1 MNTDHDSG
9 YKLLF
14 SHPEMVRDL
23 LRDWVPG
30 EWIAEADFSTLER
43 VNGSYVADNQKQ
55 RHDDMV
61 WRLRLKDRWLWVY
74 LVLEFQS
81 EPDEWMALRMLV
93 YLGLLSQDLVKRGEL
108 AEGRLPPILPLV
120 LYNGLPPWRA
130 ATDAADLFASAPRG
144 LEAFRPR
151 LAYHLIDE
159 ARLQLHP
166 AASVRTAV
174 EALFRLEHGR
184 TPDDLRRVI
193 QALDAL
199 LRDPDQ
205 AGIRRAF
212 TVWIKSLLRRKAGSH
227 TIQEIDRI
235 NDILEA
241 DTMLAERIEN
251 WFEEAT
257 RKGVQQGRVE
267 GRMEG
272 RAEGRMEGEAKLL
285 VRLLER
291 RFGPLPQAVV
301 DQLFQAS
308 ETQLETWGEAV
319 LSAASLQAVFDQPLH

>member
-1 MNTDHDSG
+1 MTTDHDSG

-14 SHPEMVRDL
+14 AHPEMVRDL

-30 EWIAEADFSTLER
+30 EWIDEADFSTLER
-43 VNGSYVADNQKQ
+43 INGSYVADSQKQ

-74 LVLEFQS
+74 LLLEFQS
-81 EPDEWMALRMLV
+81 ESDEWMALRMLV
-93 YLGLLSQDLVKRGEL
+93 YLGLLAQDLVKRNEL

-120 LYNGLPPWRA
+120 LYNGLPPWHA
-130 ATDAADLFASAPRG
+130 ATEAADLFAPSPRG

-159 ARLQLHP
+159 ARLKLHP
-166 AASVRTAV
+166 TGSVRTAV

-184 TPDDLRRVI
+184 TPADLRRVI

-199 LRDPDQ
+199 LHDPAQ
-205 AGIRRAF
+205 AAMRRTF

-227 TIQEIDRI
+227 SIQDIDRI

-241 DTMLAERIEN
+241 DTMLAERIET

-257 RKGVQQGRVE
+257 RKGLQKGVQQ
-267 GRMEG
+267 
-272 RAEGRMEGEAKLL
+272 GRMEGETRLLAKQ
-285 VRLLER
+285 LER
-291 RFGPLPQAVV
+291 RFGSLPQAVL
-301 DQLFQAS
+301 DRLAAAS
-308 ETQLETWGEAV
+308 EAQLEAWGEAV
-319 LSAASLQAVFDQPLH
+319 LSAPSLDAVFGDDRH